1 VILFNKLNINKNGN
15 YTKHNRGGV
24 VIRTSSQRWFNAL
37 GSSHIDTIKIYQ
49 TESGQTSSTLLK
61 SFNVNITNSTQLIQI
76 KIPNEDMSLRIKSLE
91 IVVEDNGNGETYSW
105 MTLPYLSSG
114 GWIYL
119 DLLE

>member
-1 VILFNKLNINKNGN
+1 MAITLNTTG
-15 YTKHNRGGV
+15 GGV

-76 KIPNEDMSLRIKSLE
+76 KIPNEDISLRIKSLE
-91 IVVEDNGNGETYSW
+91 IVVEDKKMEKHIHETDPSL
-105 MTLPYLSSG
+105 TLSF
-114 GWIYL
+114 
-119 DLLE
+119 LEVECI

>member
-1 VILFNKLNINKNGN
+1 MAITLNTTG
-15 YTKHNRGGV
+15 GGV

-49 TESGQTSSTLLK
+49 TGAGQTSSTLLK

-76 KIPNEDMSLRIKSLE
+76 KIPSEDMSLRIKSLE

-105 MTLPYLSSG
+105 TTFPYLRSG